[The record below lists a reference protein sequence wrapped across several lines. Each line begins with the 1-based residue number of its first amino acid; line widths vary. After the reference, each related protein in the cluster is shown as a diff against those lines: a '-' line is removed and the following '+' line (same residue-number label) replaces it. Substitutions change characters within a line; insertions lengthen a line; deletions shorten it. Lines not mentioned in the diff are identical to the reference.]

1 MATNNLLLYG
11 FFVVFLI
18 ASMLWDYHQH
28 KQDKAVSIK
37 SALWETA
44 FWIAVATI
52 FGIIIG
58 FVRGRDEIILANG
71 SKI

>member
-1 MATNNLLLYG
+1 MSQNTLLLYG
-11 FFVVFLI
+11 IFVIFLI
-18 ASMLWDYHQH
+18 ASMLWDFYQH
-28 KQDKAVSIK
+28 KKDKAVSVK

-44 FWIAVATI
+44 FWIGVATV
-52 FGIIIG
+52 FGLIIG